1 MIDFDS
7 SKNVIKRILSA
18 YQLKTAKSLA
28 DRWNIAAS
36 VIGSRIQRET
46 FPSDFVV
53 KCALDT
59 GADLEWLCTGEGEPK
74 IEGVIIEKKTIE
86 FSDEDLEKLERIA
99 ALRKDGAITD
109 DEYILLKSSIFKVG

>member
-1 MIDFDS
+1 MIQFDS

-28 DRWNIAAS
+28 DKWNIAAS

-46 FPSDFVV
+46 FPADFVV

-74 IEGVIIEKKTIE
+74 IEGVIIEKKSIE
-86 FSDEDLEKLERIA
+86 VSSEDLEKLERIA

-109 DEYILLKSSIFKVG
+109 DEYNLLKNSIFNK